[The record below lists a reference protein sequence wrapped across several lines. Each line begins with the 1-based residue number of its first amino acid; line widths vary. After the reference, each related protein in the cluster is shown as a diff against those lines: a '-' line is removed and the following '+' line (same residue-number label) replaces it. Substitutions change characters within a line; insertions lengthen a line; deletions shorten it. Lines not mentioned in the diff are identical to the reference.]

1 MSKFITGPEALIALA
16 NGSDIQCLRDGQWQS
31 ALTCTAVGFLKNDFE
46 FRIAPK
52 LIKIGSVEIE
62 APETEPLAIGTPY
75 YTTSLTGKAK
85 YMTSVK
91 WSDHEMDFRRLCR
104 RIIHLSAEN
113 AIAHAKALI
122 LASGGVLD
130 DVVPTEPAATE
141 PAPTGPVPALGQ
153 IQRQIAA
160 EPAPTGPVADP
171 EDPLSDLD
179 MDEPPP
185 PPEHENPPAPEKKR
199 RQPKKQNSVEPVA
212 DTAPAELANDTAEFV
227 TPPAIEF
234 DEPQPVDLAPVLSER
249 MAILLEQVANAK
261 TGAEIITIKMRYTHG
276 LAPSEIAELRDAMA
290 RRNRELM
297 ALTPQESAPVVQQP
311 ERLSMAERIKA
322 SHSLRELAAL
332 VPEMDLLDHQ
342 IAGKMGQIYEQRRQ
356 ELLTIR
362 KNAEGNNHE

>member
-52 LIKIGSVEIE
+52 LIKIGNVEIE
-62 APETEPLAIGTPY
+62 APENQTPPA
-75 YTTSLTGKAK
+75 GAK
-85 YMTSVK
+85 YYVTDLVLPGYHYIFT
-91 WSDHEMDFRRLCR
+91 WHNTDHDLAKLRRGVV
-104 RIIHLSAEN
+104 HLSPEN
-113 AIAHAKALI
+113 AIAQAKALI

-141 PAPTGPVPALGQ
+141 PAPTGPVPA
-153 IQRQIAA
+153 
-160 EPAPTGPVADP
+160 

-297 ALTPQESAPVVQQP
+297 AFTPQESAPVVQQP